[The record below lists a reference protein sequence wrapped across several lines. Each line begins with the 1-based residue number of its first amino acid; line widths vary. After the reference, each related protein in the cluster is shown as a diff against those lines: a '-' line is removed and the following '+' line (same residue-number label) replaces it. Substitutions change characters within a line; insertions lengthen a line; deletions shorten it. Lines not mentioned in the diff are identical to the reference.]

1 MRYQGTG
8 GSGGG
13 PGLLAAGQPIGWG
26 SRVRVTLVRGR
37 RGVRIVGPSS
47 SSGGR
52 ETDGDSLLLGLVL
65 DESEV
70 VDGPGGSLISVVDSG
85 AVLVIVAVV
94 VVADVGVREAVVEKD
109 GSTKLS
115 GASAG
120 SSGPVTYT
128 TEATRTAMTAAPA
141 ALAPSTA
148 RVEWCQGCDGSF
160 PLSSSSTSVTA
171 TDIRPGTCGNV
182 GSAELGDHVGGE
194 QLQVV
199 QVGHVQKLQVD
210 PLHAG
215 LGVRPELVD
224 DLARCADHG

>member
-1 MRYQGTG
+1 MSDEFDDLY
-8 GSGGG
+8 GSKYFGIPDLKG
-13 PGLLAAGQPIGWG
+13 GQPRLKIGK
-26 SRVRVTLVRGR
+26 
-37 RGVRIVGPSS
+37 
-47 SSGGR
+47 
-52 ETDGDSLLLGLVL
+52 
-65 DESEV
+65 
-70 VDGPGGSLISVVDSG
+70 VD
-85 AVLVIVAVV
+85 VAEL
-94 VVADVGVREAVVEKD
+94 REKD

-120 SSGPVTYT
+120 SSSPVTYT

-171 TDIRPGTCGNV
+171 TDIRPGTCGNA

-199 QVGHVQKLQVD
+199 QVGHVQ
-210 PLHAG
+210 
-215 LGVRPELVD
+215 
-224 DLARCADHG
+224 

>member
-1 MRYQGTG
+1 M
-8 GSGGG
+8 
-13 PGLLAAGQPIGWG
+13 
-26 SRVRVTLVRGR
+26 
-37 RGVRIVGPSS
+37 VGPSS
-47 SSGGR
+47 RGR
-52 ETDGDSLLLGLVL
+52 ETDGDSLLLVL

-70 VDGPGGSLISVVDSG
+70 VDGPGGALISVVDSG

-94 VVADVGVREAVVEKD
+94 VEADAGVGEAVAEKD

-120 SSGPVTYT
+120 SSAPVRYT

-148 RVEWCQGCDGSF
+148 RVELCQGCGSS
-160 PLSSSSTSVTA
+160 PSSTSVTA
-171 TDIRPGTCGNV
+171 TDIRPGTCENV

-210 PLHAG
+210 PLHADVG
-215 LGVRPELVD
+215 ERGELVD
-224 DLARCADHG
+224 DLVRCAHQG